1 MAAAAARG
9 ASGKRGAGSGSGA
22 AGGARG
28 SEPQEEPP
36 PPLQAVLVADSFDRR
51 FLPISKDRPRA
62 LIPLANVAM
71 IEYTL
76 EFLTATGVEETFVF
90 CCWKSAEIKEHL
102 LKSKWCRLTS
112 PNTLRFVTSDLYRS
126 LGDVLRDVDAKSLVR
141 SDFILVSGD
150 VVSNINISTALQA
163 HRLRRKLEKNVS
175 VMTMIFK
182 ESSPGHSARCQ
193 EDDIIVA
200 MDSATKRV
208 LHYQRTQ
215 GLKRFRFPMSLF
227 QNNIEEVQVRHD
239 LLDCHIS
246 ICSPQVAELFT
257 DNFDYQ
263 TRDDFVRGL
272 LVNEEVL
279 GNQIH
284 MHVTSEEYGA
294 CVSNLLMYESVSSD
308 VLQRWV
314 YPVTPET
321 NFSGDKKQSCTHS
334 RHNIYRGVEVSLG
347 HDSMLEENVLI
358 GQGTSVGKKCSIT
371 NSVIGPNCK
380 IGDEVILD
388 RAFLWNGVCV
398 GDRVKIL
405 QSIVCD
411 EAEVKKGV
419 TLNPRCVLTSQVVVG
434 PDMNLLEGTVIS
446 LHPTDEEE
454 EDDDQFSD
462 DSGVNKEES
471 KVKLKGYNVAEV
483 GSEGRGYLWKAD
495 NEDEEDEEEQRQS
508 LWGPALKAEE
518 ESETESE
525 MSLGSEQ
532 PDSRAASPLLDD
544 IKVFQNEVLGTL
556 QRGEEENISCDN
568 LVLEINSLKYAYN
581 IGLKEV
587 MEVLSKVVLEFPLQ
601 QINAEK
607 DPQHYCMLIV
617 PLLKN
622 WAPVFK
628 NYIKRASDH
637 LDALHAIEEFFLE
650 HESLCMSIA
659 KVLMTFYQLE
669 ILAEEMILTWFSQ
682 GVTSD
687 KGRQLR
693 KNQRLQKFIQWL
705 EEAEEESSEGEQN

>member
-1 MAAAAARG
+1 MAARG
-9 ASGKRGAGSGSGA
+9 SSGKRGAGSGGS
-22 AGGARG
+22 RG
-28 SEPQEEPP
+28 PDPQEEPP
-36 PPLQAVLVADSFDRR
+36 PPLQAVLVADSFNRR
-51 FLPISKDRPRA
+51 FFPISKDRPRV

-71 IEYTL
+71 IDYTL

-102 LKSKWCRLTS
+102 LKSKWCRPTS
-112 PNTLRFVTSDLYRS
+112 PNTVRIVTSDLYRS

-150 VVSNINISTALQA
+150 VVSNINVSTALWE
-163 HRLRRKLEKNVS
+163 HRRRRKQEKNIS

-182 ESSPGHSARCQ
+182 ESSPGHRARCQ
-193 EDDIIVA
+193 EDDIILA

-215 GLKRFRFPMSLF
+215 GLKRFEFPVSLF
-227 QNNIEEVQVRHD
+227 QSNTEDVQIRHD

-294 CVSNLLMYESVSSD
+294 PVSNLLMYEAVSSD

-314 YPVTPET
+314 YPMTPEMNLT
-321 NFSGDKKQSCTHS
+321 DDKKQSCTHS
-334 RHNIYRGVEVSLG
+334 RHNIYRGAEVSLG
-347 HDSMLEENVLI
+347 HGSVLEENVLI
-358 GQGTSVGKKCSIT
+358 GQGTSVGRKCTIT
-371 NSVIGPNCK
+371 NSVIGPDCK
-380 IGDEVILD
+380 IGDEVTLD
-388 RAFLWNGVCV
+388 RAFLWNGVRV
-398 GDRVKIL
+398 GDHVKIQ

-434 PDMNLLEGTVIS
+434 PDMVLPEATVIS

-454 EDDDQFSD
+454 DDDDDQFSD
-462 DSGVNKEES
+462 DSSVNKEES
-471 KVKLKGYNVAEV
+471 KVKLKGYSIAEV
-483 GSEGRGYLWKAD
+483 GAEGKGYLWKAVSEND
-495 NEDEEDEEEQRQS
+495 VDEEEQRQS
-508 LWGPALKAEE
+508 LWGPTLNVEE
-518 ESETESE
+518 ESETDSD

-532 PDSRAASPLLDD
+532 PDSRTASPQLDD

-601 QINAEK
+601 QINTEK

-650 HESLCMSIA
+650 HESLCMSMA

-669 ILAEEMILTWFSQ
+669 ILAEEMILTWFSRRD
-682 GVTSD
+682 TSD